1 MRSVIVST
9 TGMSPVIVRNDS
21 RCFSHTTLDY
31 DTLELIHTARR
42 LYRREKG
49 PMEIMEKQELSR
61 RFAEGY
67 RRLLLMTN
75 GKPPPEWLDLQR
87 RLKDYRK

>member
-1 MRSVIVST
+1 MYT
-9 TGMSPVIVRNDS
+9 
-21 RCFSHTTLDY
+21 DY

-42 LYRREKG
+42 LYRHETG
-49 PMEIMEKQELSR
+49 PMAISEKQELSR

-67 RRLLLMTN
+67 RRLLLMTD

-87 RLKDYRK
+87 RLTEYRQ